1 MRSTWMWATADGATC
16 GGFGAAEVHAV
27 HAGGLLQQGM
37 SEESV
42 EVRSQTRVRKAARE
56 QPWGAVDVA
65 AAGFARGTAA

>member
-1 MRSTWMWATADGATC
+1 MWATADGATC